1 MKVGDLVYHED
12 VNDSGI
18 VVYVGTHTMPTT
30 LMVRMNDGKTIITY
44 EEDLRLV
51 SEVKQ

>member
-1 MKVGDLVYHED
+1 MKIGDLVYHED

-18 VVYVGTHTMPTT
+18 VVYIGTYTMPAT